1 MQTEDSMEYK
11 TSEQMDKQNSH
22 RYRSPN
28 LIQTFKKSNR
38 AKRIGKYTYSASPV
52 IVSSDSHTYS
62 RLYTNLL

>member
-1 MQTEDSMEYK
+1 MMQTEDSMEYK

-28 LIQTFKKSNR
+28 LIQTFKKSIR

-52 IVSSDSHTYS
+52 IVSSDSHI
-62 RLYTNLL
+62 